1 MILGEIIVN
10 NVDKVRLEIHLPLYF
25 PKIVAPL
32 RIVGF
37 SLTSESK
44 MSKLKLSPI
53 QDFRGEGEIIVNN
66 VEKVRLE
73 ILRVTSL
80 YPLATLLS
88 EDCSTSY
95 WGSSEGKERSL

>member
-1 MILGEIIVN
+1 MIL
-10 NVDKVRLEIHLPLYF
+10 
-25 PKIVAPL
+25 
-32 RIVGF
+32 
-37 SLTSESK
+37 
-44 MSKLKLSPI
+44 
-53 QDFRGEGEIIVNN
+53 GEIIVNN

-95 WGSSEGKERSL
+95 CGILHLYLFVMVWKTLRNLEGWKSLTSESKVGKTVS